1 MMKKLLP
8 VSMIV
13 LLSLLLFW
21 CGRSAG
27 YISPASNGNLT
38 GASRIPVLYEG
49 DTRMTPTRVDEVLD
63 KLSLTHDNGVVSLL
77 GIDGETIA
85 SFNLPVDNFL
95 KEVYYRPD
103 STLLVFVF
111 ITEDEAEQVKE
122 DTVRV
127 DVSELGNYLAGDGLN
142 LYEGI
147 MSLKLD
153 PATESYLSV
162 SGAGLK
168 LSGLQAS
175 LQTVNYGSGLAFG
188 ASYVSSA
195 AVQRIRRY
203 GNTVSFEFVLNIA
216 ASADIYGKTVTICSN
231 VPTGIGLGGES
242 VPLSVNF
249 TPSDDAISGISSFTG
264 KASLQG
270 TNISI
275 TIGRNTSGAKLA
287 QITLTGTHITEN

>member
-1 MMKKLLP
+1 
-8 VSMIV
+8 
-13 LLSLLLFW
+13 
-21 CGRSAG
+21 
-27 YISPASNGNLT
+27 
-38 GASRIPVLYEG
+38 
-49 DTRMTPTRVDEVLD
+49 MTPTRVDEVLD